1 MLNLSLSL
9 FLGVTMPRRRSSSLP
24 RKRNSFAHLAQSG
37 SHPYGVPVPEAL
49 HEAIEEERGN
59 LSKTESLLGC
69 LAISMEHETDPATAP
84 YYPDV
89 AGLARDLL
97 KQSINRLDSLNL
109 QKRVLHNKV
118 RDAALFRLYLP
129 EPARISLTPQ

>member
-1 MLNLSLSL
+1 
-9 FLGVTMPRRRSSSLP
+9 MPRRRSSSLP
-24 RKRNSFAHLAQSG
+24 RKRNSPARLLPSG

-69 LAISMEHETDPATAP
+69 LAISMEHETDPAAAP

-109 QKRVLHNKV
+109 QKRLLRNKV
-118 RDAALFRLYLP
+118 RDPALFGLYRREFSHL
-129 EPARISLTPQ
+129 SLTPQ

>member
-1 MLNLSLSL
+1 MLL
-9 FLGVTMPRRRSSSLP
+9 FLLYLILGVTMPRRRSSSLP
-24 RKRNSFAHLAQSG
+24 RKRNSPARLLPSG

-69 LAISMEHETDPATAP
+69 LAISMEHETDPAAAP

-109 QKRVLHNKV
+109 QKRLLRNKV
-118 RDAALFRLYLP
+118 RDPALFGLYRREFSHL
-129 EPARISLTPQ
+129 SLTPQ

>member
-1 MLNLSLSL
+1 M
-9 FLGVTMPRRRSSSLP
+9 TRRRTSSTP
-24 RKRNSFAHLAQSG
+24 RKRNSSEHHSVSDG
-37 SHPYGVPVPEAL
+37 YPYGVPVPEAL
-49 HEAIEEERGN
+49 HEAIEEERGS
-59 LSKTESLLGC
+59 LSKAESLLGC

-109 QKRVLHNKV
+109 QKRLLRNKV
-118 RDAALFRLYLP
+118 REAVLLGVYRA

>member
-1 MLNLSLSL
+1 
-9 FLGVTMPRRRSSSLP
+9 MPRRRSSSLP
-24 RKRNSFAHLAQSG
+24 RKRNSPARLVSSG

-69 LAISMEHETDPATAP
+69 LAISMEYESDPATAP
-84 YYPDV
+84 HYPDV

-97 KQSINRLDSLNL
+97 KQSIDRLDSLNL
-109 QKRVLHNKV
+109 QKRLARSKVLE
-118 RDAALFRLYLP
+118 AAHFGDYSR
-129 EPARISLTPQ
+129 EPARVSLTLQ

>member
-1 MLNLSLSL
+1 
-9 FLGVTMPRRRSSSLP
+9 MPRRRSSSLP
-24 RKRNSFAHLAQSG
+24 RKRNSPARLVPSD

-69 LAISMEHETDPATAP
+69 LAISLEHETDPAAAP

-97 KQSINRLDSLNL
+97 KQSIDRLDSLNL
-109 QKRVLHNKV
+109 QKRLLRNRV
-118 RDAALFRLYLP
+118 RDPALFGVYRP
-129 EPARISLTPQ
+129 ELARISLTPQ

>member
-1 MLNLSLSL
+1 MLIFASL
-9 FLGVTMPRRRSSSLP
+9 FILGVTMPRRRNSSTA
-24 RKRNSFAHLAQSG
+24 RKRNTSAHPPLSDDY
-37 SHPYGVPVPEAL
+37 PYGVPVPAAL
-49 HEAIEEERGN
+49 HEAIEAERGS
-59 LSKTESLLGC
+59 LSKAESLLGC

-97 KQSINRLDSLNL
+97 KQSIDRLDSLNL
-109 QKRVLHNKV
+109 QKRLTRNKV
-118 RDAALFRLYLP
+118 REAARLGAYGA